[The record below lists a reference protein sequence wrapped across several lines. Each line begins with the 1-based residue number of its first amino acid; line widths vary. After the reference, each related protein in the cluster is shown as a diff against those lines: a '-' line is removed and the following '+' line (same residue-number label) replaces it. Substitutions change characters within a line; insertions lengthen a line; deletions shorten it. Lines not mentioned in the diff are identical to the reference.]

1 MSSDNRIGA
10 NGVSAIIRAAAAR
23 RIGASGT
30 EQSKAPLTAE
40 AAQASAENAPVA
52 RPIGMAQQM
61 ADQGP
66 PVDMQRVAAIKAG
79 IADGSYQLQP
89 ADTASSMLRFF
100 GKDD

>member
-10 NGVSAIIRAAAAR
+10 NGVNAIIRAAAAR

-30 EQSKAPLTAE
+30 EQSKAPLAKD
-40 AAQASAENAPVA
+40 AAQASAESAPVA
-52 RPIGMAQQM
+52 RLIGMAHQV

-66 PVDMQRVAAIKAG
+66 PVDMARVAVIKAG

-89 ADTASSMLRFF
+89 ANTASAMLRFF
-100 GKDD
+100 GKGD